1 MENLLDGERV
11 LAVEEEEQQFIRQ
24 VAEQRKILYGIAYS
38 YLRNEPDALEV
49 LQESTYRAWIR
60 RNSLKDP
67 GRFAPW
73 LTRILINCCKDELKR
88 RKRLTPVEP
97 VNPGGRIME
106 MTSDRKLDMEQ
117 ALDGVKLK
125 YRQVLVLKYYQDM
138 TVSEIAEVLNRPEG
152 TIKTWLN
159 KGLKQLRDKLKRKG
173 AWEHDSE

>member
-1 MENLLDGERV
+1 M
-11 LAVEEEEQQFIRQ
+11 
-24 VAEQRKILYGIAYS
+24 
-38 YLRNEPDALEV
+38 
-49 LQESTYRAWIR
+49 R

-97 VNPGGRIME
+97 VNPGGKVME

-159 KGLKQLRDKLKRKG
+159 KGLQQLRDKLKRKG